1 MWTEDDIKEKL
12 KEVMDPEIQYNIVDL
27 GLIYGAEVLEDQT
40 VKVKMTLTSPMCPMG
55 PQILSAVHGSVKSLP
70 MVKDVKI
77 DLVWTP
83 PWDPRTMAT
92 EDARMHL
99 GIE

>member
-1 MWTEDDIKEKL
+1 MWTETDVKEKL
-12 KEVMDPEIQYNIVDL
+12 KEVMDPEIGYNIVDL
-27 GLIYGAEVLEDQT
+27 GLVYRAEVDGQN
-40 VKVKMTLTSPMCPMG
+40 VKVSMTLTSPMCPLG
-55 PQILSAVHGSVKSLP
+55 PQIMSAVHTKVSQLP

-77 DLVWTP
+77 DLVWNP

-92 EDARMHL
+92 EDAKMHL